1 MKKGENTSKLHIL
14 YEKDSTA
21 VVYVVLD
28 YMTGEVIKVKKISK
42 EFGSLDKILGAYVKQ
57 SPKFTEYKDSTF
69 DAIHFVLA

>member
-28 YMTGEVIKVKKISK
+28 YMTGEVIKEKKI
-42 EFGSLDKILGAYVKQ
+42 
-57 SPKFTEYKDSTF
+57 
-69 DAIHFVLA
+69 